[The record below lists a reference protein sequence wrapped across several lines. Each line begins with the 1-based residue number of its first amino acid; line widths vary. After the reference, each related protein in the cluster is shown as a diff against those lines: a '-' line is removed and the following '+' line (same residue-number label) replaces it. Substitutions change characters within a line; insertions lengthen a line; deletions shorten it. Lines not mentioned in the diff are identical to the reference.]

1 MESLS
6 LDFKQ
11 RSSVQKQKES
21 KKLMLL
27 PILRRI
33 TGPQCVRYSFYA
45 RSFYFVPLKVYS
57 FGIPDF
63 FFYFF
68 YFFLPFVVIFKS
80 VKLRNFDL

>member
-27 PILRRI
+27 PIFRRI

-63 FFYFF
+63 FF
-68 YFFLPFVVIFKS
+68 FFLPFVVIFKS

>member
-63 FFYFF
+63 FFFFFFF
-68 YFFLPFVVIFKS
+68 YHLLLFLKV
-80 VKLRNFDL
+80 

>member
-63 FFYFF
+63 FF
-68 YFFLPFVVIFKS
+68 FLPFVVCFKS